1 MKWQN
6 QDLDLKPP
14 GPTSVLNH
22 NSFTT
27 LVAVDLKFFLL
38 FTTDALKCEGYIL
51 SDKAK
56 SLNSK

>member
-6 QDLDLKPP
+6 QDLYIKPP
-14 GPTSVLNH
+14 GSTSVLNH

-27 LVAVDLKFFLL
+27 LVAVDLKFFLI
-38 FTTDALKCEGYIL
+38 TTDALKCEGYIL